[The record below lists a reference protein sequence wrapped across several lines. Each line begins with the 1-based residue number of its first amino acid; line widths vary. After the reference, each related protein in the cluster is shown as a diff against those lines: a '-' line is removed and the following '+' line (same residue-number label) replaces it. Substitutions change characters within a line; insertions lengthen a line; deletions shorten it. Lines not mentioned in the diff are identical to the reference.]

1 MGNLYRAVYNEL
13 QDLFWEIEEEAEEGF
28 INQDINNSSSTNVD
42 LDNSYEKPLNVA
54 LVSNP
59 SMENSGGEIENR
71 IGGNRNDLNLE
82 SDPIS
87 VDRWSAKR
95 VTFRSDGTEVW
106 RRRLLEFLAE
116 DDALSMSNAGFAVS
130 RRWLFSKSNQGL

>member
-116 DDALSMSNAGFAVS
+116 DDALSMSNAGS
-130 RRWLFSKSNQGL
+130 QW